1 MIHLRDDERH
11 LLAASRPSGCLV
23 KLDGISES
31 RMEGIRRKW
40 QTMKWLNPGSD
51 QLTNKAMYCK
61 VALPEPATVDSA
73 AVESEAVAPEMPE
86 PELEQVEPEQS
97 QPEADEPEQPDERDE

>member
-40 QTMKWLNPGSD
+40 QTMKWLNPDSD
-51 QLTNKAMYCK
+51 QLTAKAMHCK
-61 VALPEPATVDSA
+61 VSLPEPAIDSP
-73 AVESEAVAPEMPE
+73 VVAPEAVE
-86 PELEQVEPEQS
+86 PELEQIEPEQI
-97 QPEADEPEQPDERDE
+97 QPEVDEPEPIDECDE